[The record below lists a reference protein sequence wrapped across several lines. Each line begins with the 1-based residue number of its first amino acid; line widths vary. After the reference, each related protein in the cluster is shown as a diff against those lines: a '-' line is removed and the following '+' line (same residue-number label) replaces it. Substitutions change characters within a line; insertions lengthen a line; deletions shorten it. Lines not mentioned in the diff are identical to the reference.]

1 MYECIH
7 LTEMLKDTLKLK
19 YLKIYLKKVV
29 LKDNS
34 SLQQQQHNL
43 IPVATSK
50 FTFFLYKHSYL
61 V

>member
-1 MYECIH
+1 MYECFN

-19 YLKIYLKKVV
+19 YLKIYLKKVI

-34 SLQQQQHNL
+34 SLQQHNL

>member
-34 SLQQQQHNL
+34 SLQQHN
-43 IPVATSK
+43 T
-50 FTFFLYKHSYL
+50 T
-61 V
+61 

>member
-19 YLKIYLKKVV
+19 YLKILKVV

-50 FTFFLYKHSYL
+50 TFFLYKHSYL

>member
-1 MYECIH
+1 MYECFN

-19 YLKIYLKKVV
+19 YLKILKVV

-43 IPVATSK
+43 VPVATSK